1 MSLVEVKVPDIGD
14 FKEVEVIEVLVK
26 PGDRIAVDQ
35 SLVTVES
42 DKASMEIPSSQAG
55 VVKEMKVKLG
65 DKVAEG
71 SLLLMLETEGEAQQ
85 AAPAAAAPAA
95 APAPAPAPAAAAAP
109 AAPAPAATGGIINV
123 EVPDIGDFKEVEV
136 IEVLVKPG
144 DTVSVDQSLITVE
157 SDKASMEIPSSHAGV
172 VKELK
177 VKLGDKVSKGSPLL
191 VLEGQGAAP
200 AATGQAAAAPAAAPA
215 PAATAPAPTAAS
227 FSAQADIE
235 CETLV
240 LGAGPGGY
248 TAAFRAADLGQ
259 KVVLVE
265 RYASLGGVCL
275 NVGCIPSKALLHAAK
290 VITEAEEMSHFGVKM
305 SAPEIDLDGL
315 RGWKDSVV
323 KKLTGGLSGL
333 ARARKVQVVH
343 GKAAFS
349 SANTLTVETAE
360 GSKTIAFRNAII
372 AAGSSVARI
381 PGFPYDDPR
390 VIDSTGALELRQI
403 PKRMLVIGG
412 GIIGLEMACVYDA
425 LGTKITVVE
434 FADGLIPAAD
444 RDIVKPLQKRI
455 EKRYEGIYLKTKVT
469 KLEAREDGLLA
480 TFEGANAPAEPQ
492 LYDMVLMAVGRRPNG
507 RDIGAEKAGVI
518 VNERGFIPVD
528 RQQRT
533 NVGHIYAIGDIC
545 GDPMLAHKA
554 TNEAKVAAE
563 VIGGHK
569 VEFDP
574 MTIPSV
580 AYTDPE
586 VAWMGLTENDAKS
599 QGIPYEKANF
609 PWAASGRALAMGR
622 DDGMTK
628 LLWDPQTRR
637 IIGAGIVGVN
647 AGELLAETVLAM
659 EMGADLEDLALTIH
673 AHPTLSE
680 TPMFAAE
687 MGLGVI
693 TDLYVPKKK

>member
-1 MSLVEVKVPDIGD
+1 MSTIEIKVPDIGD
-14 FKEVEVIEVLVK
+14 FKEVEVIEL
-26 PGDRIAVDQ
+26 
-35 SLVTVES
+35 
-42 DKASMEIPSSQAG
+42 
-55 VVKEMKVKLG
+55 
-65 DKVAEG
+65 
-71 SLLLMLETEGEAQQ
+71 
-85 AAPAAAAPAA
+85 
-95 APAPAPAPAAAAAP
+95 
-109 AAPAPAATGGIINV
+109 
-123 EVPDIGDFKEVEV
+123 
-136 IEVLVKPG
+136 LVKPG
-144 DTVSVDQSLITVE
+144 DTVQAEQSLITVE
-157 SDKASMEIPSSHAGV
+157 SDKASMEIPSSAGGL
-172 VKELK
+172 VKSLL
-177 VKLGDKVSKGSPLL
+177 VKLGDKVSEGSAIL
-191 VLEGQGAAP
+191 VLESAEGAVNASGASSASASTASTAP
-200 AATGQAAAAPAAAPA
+200 SATVSDAANSSAISTQAAASIGASAAAAPV
-215 PAATAPAPTAAS
+215 AS
-227 FSAQADIE
+227 TFSGSADIQ
-235 CETLV
+235 CDTLV

-265 RYASLGGVCL
+265 RYATLGGVCL

-290 VITEAEEMSHFGVKM
+290 VITEADEMSHFGVKLGK
-305 SAPEIDLDGL
+305 PEIDLNAL
-315 RGWKDSVV
+315 RGWKDGVI

-333 ARARKVQVVH
+333 AKARKVQVVQ
-343 GKAAFS
+343 GKGTFTS
-349 SANTLTVETAE
+349 SNTLSVETTD
-360 GSKTIAFRNAII
+360 GSKTIAFKHAII
-372 AAGSSVARI
+372 AAGSSVTRI

-390 VIDSTGALELRQI
+390 LVDSTGALELRQI

-425 LGTKITVVE
+425 LGAKVSVVE

-444 RDIVKPLQKRI
+444 RDIVKPLHKRI
-455 EKRYEGIYLKTKVT
+455 EKRYEAIMLKTKVT
-469 KLEAREDGLLA
+469 KLEARANGLLA
-480 TFEGANAPAEPQ
+480 TFEGENAPAEPQ
-492 LYDMVLMAVGRRPNG
+492 LYDMVLLAVGRRPNG
-507 RDIGAEKAGVI
+507 KDIAADKAGVI

-533 NVGHIYAIGDIC
+533 NVPNIFAIGDIC

-563 VIGGHK
+563 VIAGHK
-569 VEFDP
+569 VEFDA

-586 VAWMGLTENDAKS
+586 IAWMGVTEAEAKAK
-599 QGIPYEKANF
+599 GIPFEKANF

-628 LLWDPQTRR
+628 LLWDPTTKR

-659 EMGADLEDLALTIH
+659 EMGADLEDLALTVH

-687 MGLGVI
+687 MGLGSI
-693 TDLYVPKKK
+693 TDLYIPPKK